1 MKNWIVE
8 SIILAI
14 ALLAFGILLNRG
26 INNFTDRDRVVTVKG
41 LAEMEV
47 QADKVIWPLM
57 YKDLGNDL
65 TTLYTNIQ
73 SKNRTI
79 VDFLRSNGITD
90 DEISIAPPEIID
102 MEAERY
108 LNQAIQY
115 RYNATSV
122 IRSEERRVGK
132 ECRSQQ
138 CE

>member
-47 QADKVIWPLM
+47 PADKVIWPLM

-73 SKNRTI
+73 S
-79 VDFLRSNGITD
+79 V
-90 DEISIAPPEIID
+90 
-102 MEAERY
+102 
-108 LNQAIQY
+108 
-115 RYNATSV
+115 
-122 IRSEERRVGK
+122 
-132 ECRSQQ
+132 
-138 CE
+138 